1 MLVSNYGC
9 KKELGDISFFF
20 VRLCFFWH
28 LFLPSALYNGY
39 IFSGSK
45 VNEGECGVVAELI
58 VGKGIVSKSSLSLH
72 TQNFK
77 LKKKL
82 FQISFLNSFIN
93 AIFAW
98 KLWVRERTQLHER
111 WRRVGR
117 GIKVVSSLYTPSF
130 LAPILSLRS
139 YYASCRLN
147 FLHPRIPFIWF
158 GD

>member
-1 MLVSNYGC
+1 MTFLLEMWVQSLLLFWLPLSLIPSHSSIDNSLWL
-9 KKELGDISFFF
+9 LGSLSIS
-20 VRLCFFWH
+20 C
-28 LFLPSALYNGY
+28 
-39 IFSGSK
+39 
-45 VNEGECGVVAELI
+45 LI
-58 VGKGIVSKSSLSLH
+58 RGKGIVSKSSLSLH

-147 FLHPRIPFIWF
+147 FLHPRIAFIWF
-158 GD
+158 GDWGGTGRYVVLHLL